1 MSDKVTARIALDVQP
16 EVKKMLKSMANA
28 KGESMTRIVESL
40 IRREYAISEHLENIH
55 ISEG

>member
-28 KGESMTRIVESL
+28 KSESMTQIVERL
-40 IRREYAISEHLENIH
+40 IRREHAISEHLEHIH
-55 ISEG
+55 K